1 MISKTN
7 KMKSTL
13 LFFMLCFTITAF
25 GQTKVTADL
34 DGDTTPDRF
43 EIITTDQGF
52 KIGYALSTQGSKP
65 LFSQV
70 VTSAGDETKVSV
82 NKNVV
87 TLTIGYM
94 RAIYTYKF
102 RYDPKLKQIKVI
114 GYDNEQ
120 FGNAANDGAG
130 MSSYNLLTGGY
141 VAQWNHYDEKKKVL
155 VADPKISK
163 KLPLKDYV
171 LKNFSDKV
179 IDELNSVE

>member
-1 MISKTN
+1 
-7 KMKSTL
+7 MKSTL
-13 LFFMLCFTITAF
+13 LFFLLCLTTTIF
-25 GQTKVTADL
+25 GQNKITTDL
-34 DGDTTPDRF
+34 DGDSKSDRF
-43 EIITTDQGF
+43 ELITTDEGF

-70 VTSAGDETKVSV
+70 VTSAGDATNLSLS
-82 NKNVV
+82 KNVIV
-87 TLTIGYM
+87 LTISYM
-94 RAIYTYKF
+94 RASYTYKF
-102 RYDPKLKQIKVI
+102 RYDSKLKQIKLI

-120 FGNAANDGAG
+120 FGNALNDGSG
-130 MSSYNLLTGGY
+130 MSSYNLLTGAY